1 MRARTLGVA
10 LGAKAA
16 VIGGLFAL
24 NRALEQ
30 DDLPPTLPGRTH
42 DWPWRLGRV
51 RYTTLGD
58 GPPLV
63 LLHGVNAAASS
74 FEMRKVFEP
83 LAERFTVYAPD
94 LLGFGKSDRPPIEYL
109 GETYVDL
116 VTDFLAEIVGRRC
129 AVVASSLSGSYAVA
143 AAVRRPDLVERLVLT
158 CPAGDT
164 RAVPTNPVA
173 ESAYWF
179 LRLPV
184 QGRAAFNAL
193 VSRPSL
199 RYFLRRQVFS
209 DRAFATDQLVDQNW
223 ATAHQ
228 PNARYAPAAF
238 VSGRLNYPLKPYF
251 ARLQQPTLLMWG
263 ADARVTPV
271 SEGEALRAL
280 NPRARLEVLRDCRLL
295 PHDEK
300 ADSFLEIAVPFLT
313 AVGGADTEH
322 LSPATASP

>member
-1 MRARTLGVA
+1 MRVRTLGAA
-10 LGAKAA
+10 LGTKAA
-16 VIGGLFAL
+16 VIGGLYAL

-42 DWPWRLGRV
+42 DWRWRLGRV

-58 GPPLV
+58 GPPLM

-94 LLGFGKSDRPPIEYL
+94 LLGFGKSDRPPIEYT
-109 GETYVDL
+109 GEMFVAL
-116 VTDFLAEIVGRRC
+116 VTDFLVEVVRRPC
-129 AVVASSLSGSYAVA
+129 AVVASSVSGSYAVA
-143 AAVRRPDLVERLVLT
+143 TAVRRPELVDRLVLT

-173 ESAYWF
+173 ESLYWF
-179 LRLPV
+179 LRLPI

-209 DRAFATDQLVDQNW
+209 DPSFATDQLVDQNW

-228 PNARYAPAAF
+228 RNARYAPAAF

-251 ARLQQPTLLMWG
+251 ARLPRPTLMVWG
-263 ADARVTPV
+263 ADARLTPV
-271 SEGEALRAL
+271 SEGGALRTL
-280 NPRARLEVLRDCRLL
+280 NPRARLEVLQRCSLL

-300 ADSFLEIAVPFLT
+300 ADEFLRIAVPFLT
-313 AVGGADTEH
+313 GGEGPETEAAR
-322 LSPATASP
+322 SVTTGR